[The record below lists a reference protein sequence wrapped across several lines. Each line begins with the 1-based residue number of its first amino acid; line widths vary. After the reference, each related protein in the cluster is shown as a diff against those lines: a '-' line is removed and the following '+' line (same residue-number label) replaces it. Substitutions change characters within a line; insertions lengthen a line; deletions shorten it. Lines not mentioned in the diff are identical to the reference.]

1 MGLLKM
7 ADCRN
12 CKYQDLDVNTNPCK
26 RCKRCKLGTNGR
38 SEWKAVKNIEIGF
51 LSKDSWSRLM
61 DDQVSYCLG
70 DMAQELRPDER
81 LERLLDIIECLCESH
96 NQLEHLTSLGELSNV
111 RYLWGGRR
119 MINVHG
125 KEATDILGRKIE
137 LEDLVLIKGRAGEGF
152 KIGIAR
158 EKSIKFI
165 QGYTGYN
172 TSIYA

>member
-1 MGLLKM
+1 
-7 ADCRN
+7 
-12 CKYQDLDVNTNPCK
+12 
-26 RCKRCKLGTNGR
+26 
-38 SEWKAVKNIEIGF
+38 
-51 LSKDSWSRLM
+51 
-61 DDQVSYCLG
+61 
-70 DMAQELRPDER
+70 
-81 LERLLDIIECLCESH
+81 
-96 NQLEHLTSLGELSNV
+96 
-111 RYLWGGRR
+111 